1 MNRNLLFYNALIIML
16 TVVINACTTTTLKTE
31 WLDKTYHEDPFKKVL
46 IIGVFY
52 NEEEKIIFENELAQ
66 QMVLR
71 EINAISS
78 NTIFKEYKMLEKE
91 MIEKALNELGIDSVL
106 VARLVKV
113 DEVGTYYEP
122 QTYITGGFYNYYVQ
136 CCQNPVSSGRN
147 IMIEI
152 KFFQARQDKLLW
164 SALSETIL
172 DGSFEKVT
180 KSLIPY
186 IIKDLHDKKLIQ

>member
-1 MNRNLLFYNALIIML
+1 M
-16 TVVINACTTTTLKTE
+16 T
-31 WLDKTYHEDPFKKVL
+31 KTYHEDPFKKVL
-46 IIGVFY
+46 IIGFFY
-52 NEEEKIIFENELAQ
+52 NEEEKIIFENELAH

-78 NTIFKEYKMLEKE
+78 NTIFKEDKMLEKE

-113 DEVGTYYEP
+113 DEVGTYYAP
-122 QTYITGGFYNYYVQ
+122 QTYITSGFYNYYVQ

-152 KFFQARQDKLLW
+152 KFFQTRQDKLLW
-164 SALSETIL
+164 SALLETIL